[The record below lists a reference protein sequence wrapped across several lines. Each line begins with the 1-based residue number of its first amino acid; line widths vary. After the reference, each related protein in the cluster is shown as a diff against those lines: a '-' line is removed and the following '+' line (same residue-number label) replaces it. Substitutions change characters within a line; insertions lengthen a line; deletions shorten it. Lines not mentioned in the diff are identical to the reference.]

1 MLSPRVCVPQT
12 AAEAVAWRQAGSSLP
27 VPVSFVGGGTA
38 LQLAWGV
45 EQPPPPMMLIDVTQG
60 AVPAGVSLRED
71 GHDRTLHLGA
81 ATRLEALRTHPL
93 VREHAPLVAQALDTL
108 GALSVRHLATLGG
121 NIGWRWGDTLAPL
134 LVAHAQVE
142 VDAGGPP
149 RPLAEVLREPVLP
162 LLRAVRLTLGAP
174 AAFSV
179 FEKVG
184 ARAAFS
190 PTRLAVAITANT
202 PDGRLQDLRIAVTAA
217 QMPTQMPARRLT
229 HAEAVLDGAD
239 RAGLPL
245 RACALHEAL
254 QADLHD
260 DPEPTRTRL
269 AARLLLGHLSH
280 ALALPS

>member
-1 MLSPRVCVPQT
+1 MLSPHVCVPQT
-12 AAEAVAWRQAGSSLP
+12 AAEAVAWRQASSP
-27 VPVSFVGGGTA
+27 VPVNYVSGGTA

>member
-1 MLSPRVCVPQT
+1 MLTPRVCVPQT
-12 AAEAVAWRQAGSSLP
+12 AAEAVAWRQASSP
-27 VPVSFVGGGTA
+27 VPVNYVGGGTA

-45 EQPPPPMMLIDVTQG
+45 EQPPPPMTLIDVTQG

-93 VREHAPLVAQALDTL
+93 VREHAPLLAQSLDTL

-162 LLRAVRLTLGAP
+162 LLRTVRLTLGAP
-174 AAFSV
+174 AAFRV

-190 PTRLAVAITANT
+190 PTRLAVAITANA
-202 PDGRLQDLRIAVTAA
+202 PQGRLQDLRIAVTAA
-217 QMPTQMPARRLT
+217 QMPTRRLA

-239 RAGLPL
+239 RTGLPL
-245 RACALHEAL
+245 RAGALREALH
-254 QADLHD
+254 ADLHG
-260 DPEPTRTRL
+260 DPEPTRARL
-269 AARLLLGHLSH
+269 AARLVLGHLSH
-280 ALALPS
+280 FLSLPS